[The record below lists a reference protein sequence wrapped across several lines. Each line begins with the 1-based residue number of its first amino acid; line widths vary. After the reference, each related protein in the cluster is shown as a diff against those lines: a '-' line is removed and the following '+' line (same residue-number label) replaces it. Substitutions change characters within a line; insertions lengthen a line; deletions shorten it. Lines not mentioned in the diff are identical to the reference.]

1 MIAFSLLYTAD
12 TTRPA
17 KVSLLNFPQQALLE
31 MLIDGL
37 EPKSLFQKWCLPWQD
52 PEYKDISEWAGVNC
66 TNTGEVHSIDWMAKK
81 LTGRLSLKYL
91 PPTAESF
98 NVSRNKISGSI
109 TIEDLPECLRMLRMQ
124 ENEIS
129 GTINLTALPKK
140 MSALH
145 LSNNLLSGTLDFT
158 QLPASM
164 RTIHLD
170 NNDFTGTI
178 DLQKLPE
185 LLIVLSATH
194 NSIRGD
200 LDLRGVTVR
209 YLGLRSNSI
218 TVVHMDAN
226 RDFRMLGWDV
236 NLRSNPIIEIRHPP
250 DFRRPRVLQVDSET
264 RFVCVQEV
272 KSD

>member
-17 KVSLLNFPQQALLE
+17 KISLLNLPQQALLE

-37 EPKSLFQKWCLPWQD
+37 EPRSLFQKWRFPWQD

-66 TNTGEVHSIDWMAKK
+66 TNTGEVHSIDWAAKK
-81 LTGRLSLKYL
+81 LTGGLSLKYL
-91 PPTAESF
+91 PPTAECL
-98 NVSRNKISGSI
+98 NVSRNKIAGSVAM
-109 TIEDLPECLRMLRMQ
+109 EGLPECLRILRMQ
-124 ENEIS
+124 NNELS
-129 GTINLTALPKK
+129 GTIDLTALPKK
-140 MSALH
+140 LSTLH
-145 LSNNLLSGTLDFT
+145 LSNNYLSGTLDFT

-185 LLIVLSATH
+185 LLVVLSATH
-194 NSIRGD
+194 NAIRGD

-218 TVVHMDAN
+218 TVIHMDAN
-226 RDFRMLGWDV
+226 RDIRMLGWDV
-236 NLRSNPIIEIRHPP
+236 NLCSNPIIEIRHPP
-250 DFRRPRVLQVDSET
+250 DFRRPRGLQVDRET